1 MFLSFLVFAAITTS
15 VHCTTD
21 PPNPHKQVRDTD
33 GDLVR
38 VETNYYIIPTK
49 KETGGGLSLRSTTD
63 ESCPLGIFQE
73 DEDDDE
79 SLGIPVTFYPVN
91 PKKNVIRVSTDL
103 NIEFSESPLECD
115 NSNVWKVDNYSG
127 HSKRHYISP
136 DGVKGHPGSNTI
148 SNWFKIEEFES
159 GYKLKHCPSVM
170 DNDTYDDGEEDD
182 VEVLCKDVGLHKGKP
197 VRANTSYDIVPIMA
211 RTGGGLPLRSTTRKF
226 CPLGIFQEAN
236 DDYLGIPISFYPVN
250 LKKGVIRD
258 STYLSIDFPKNRVQ
272 CAKSNVWKVDNYDQ
286 YTKSVTMKSTAILFL
301 SFLVFAAITTS
312 VHCTTGSS
320 SPAKQVRDVDGDL
333 VRANTSYYIIPMSVE
348 DGGGFSLR
356 STKTDESCPLGIF
369 QEDENDENVGI
380 PVTFSLVNPKKSVIR
395 VSTDL
400 NIEFSETPV
409 ECDISNVWKVDNYKR
424 HPKRFYISPDG
435 VKGNPG
441 SDTISSWFRIEEFE
455 RGYKLIHCPSVMEN
469 DDYEGGD
476 EDEIE
481 VLCKDV
487 GLLKYSGQQRLA
499 LTDTPL
505 RVVFRKA

>member
-49 KETGGGLSLRSTTD
+49 KESGGGLSLRSTTD
-63 ESCPLGIFQE
+63 ESCPPGIFQE

-182 VEVLCKDVGLHKGKP
+182 VEVLCKDVGLL
-197 VRANTSYDIVPIMA
+197 N
-211 RTGGGLPLRSTTRKF
+211 
-226 CPLGIFQEAN
+226 
-236 DDYLGIPISFYPVN
+236 
-250 LKKGVIRD
+250 
-258 STYLSIDFPKNRVQ
+258 
-272 CAKSNVWKVDNYDQ
+272 
-286 YTKSVTMKSTAILFL
+286 
-301 SFLVFAAITTS
+301 
-312 VHCTTGSS
+312 
-320 SPAKQVRDVDGDL
+320 PAKQVRDVDGDL

-369 QEDENDENVGI
+369 QEDEDDENVGI